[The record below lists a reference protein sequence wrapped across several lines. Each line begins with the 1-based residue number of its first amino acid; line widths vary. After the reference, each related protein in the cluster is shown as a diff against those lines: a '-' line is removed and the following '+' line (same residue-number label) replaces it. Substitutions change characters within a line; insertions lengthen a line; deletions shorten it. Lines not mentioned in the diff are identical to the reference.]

1 MMKGGYMRTITT
13 LTICLFLLFLSPCP
27 GFTQQGPYRLDDIVV
42 TASRIAAPLADAPA
56 NVSIITSKDIEEM
69 GATSITD
76 IFKREPG
83 VFTTNLLNNPKMAQV
98 DIRGSGETAPSNVL
112 FLVDGRRING
122 IDMSGADL
130 SQIPLD
136 MIERVEIYRGPA
148 TVLFGD
154 NAITG
159 AINFIMK
166 KGDGKPTVRASVM
179 AGSDGMFTPKLSVS
193 GKQDKLTYYALASSY
208 DTDGYRRNNA
218 LHMKDLFG
226 NFTFD
231 AFNNLSI
238 SLQTGHHRDT
248 YGMPGALSFADLTTG
263 SFGRKDSKTPYDSAD
278 TEDNFIDLGTNIK
291 LGERV
296 TFSVNG
302 SYRLRHNSFAYT
314 SSDWYSMRT
323 FETYGFTPKIS
334 VSTPLWGLKNTFVTG
349 FDYYRNPTNSSDF
362 SPGLWAADSTT
373 KINKTDYAFY
383 INDEISPI
391 KDLLLNFGYRTQKSS
406 WDIKYVDNLGVTAPV
421 DDTVNDQKD
430 AFRASANYL
439 FDKKGNIFITYAKGF
454 RTPATDELF
463 SIFSVP
469 PINESLKTQVA
480 KEVDAGVRYNITDWI
495 GGSLTCFQS
504 KTDNEI
510 YYNPLTFA
518 NGNYDKTKREGVEA
532 AVYLNLLKEL
542 SLNFLYS
549 YIDARFDGGVFDGN
563 NIPLVSKN
571 KFSGKITYIW
581 NDLTTNVILTYVGDR
596 YMISDQQNQ
605 LPKLPGVTTLDVNFK
620 YVFKGLEAIFGVKNL
635 TGKQYSEYG
644 VASYPFGQPPT
655 GNYYPS
661 PERQFFLGFSYS
673 Y

>member
-1 MMKGGYMRTITT
+1 MRVITT
-13 LTICLFLLFLSPCP
+13 LTICLFLLFFGPCP
-27 GFTQQGPYRLDDIVV
+27 GFAQQSPYRLDDIVV
-42 TASRIAAPLADAPA
+42 TASRVAEPLVEAPA
-56 NVSIITSKDIEEM
+56 NVSIITSQDIEEM
-69 GATSITD
+69 GATTVTE

-83 VFTTNLLNNPKMAQV
+83 IFTANLLNNPKMTQV
-98 DIRGSGETAPSNVL
+98 DIRGYGEAAPSNVL

-154 NAITG
+154 NAVAG

-166 KGDGKPTVRASVM
+166 KGEGKPTVRAGVL
-179 AGSDGMFTPKLSVS
+179 AGSDGLFTPKLSVS
-193 GKQDKLTYYALASSY
+193 GKEDKLTYYALASSY

-231 AFNNLSI
+231 AFKNLSI
-238 SLQTGHHRDT
+238 FLKTGYHRDT
-248 YGMPGALSFADLTTG
+248 YGMPGALSFSDLTTG
-263 SFGRKDSKTPYDSAD
+263 RFGRKDSKTPYDSSD
-278 TEDNFIDLGTNIK
+278 TEDNFVDLGTDIK
-291 LGERV
+291 LGDDV
-296 TFSVNG
+296 IFSANG

-314 SSDWYSMRT
+314 SSNWYSMRT
-323 FETYGFTPKIS
+323 FETYGFTPKVS
-334 VSTPLWGLKNTFVTG
+334 VNTPIWGLKNTLVAG

-362 SPGLWAADSTT
+362 SPGLWATDSTT
-373 KINKTDYAFY
+373 RINKTDYAFY
-383 INDEISPI
+383 INEEISPV
-391 KDLLLNFGYRTQKSS
+391 KNLLVSLGYRTQKSS
-406 WDIKYVDNLGVTAPV
+406 WDIDYKDNLGVIAPV
-421 DDTVNDQKD
+421 NDTVNDSKD

-439 FDKKGNIFITYAKGF
+439 LGEKGNVFITYAKGF

-463 SIFSVP
+463 NIFSVP
-469 PINESLKTQVA
+469 PINQTLKTQVA
-480 KEVDAGVRYNITDWI
+480 KEVDVGVRYNITEWI

-518 NGNYDKTKREGVEA
+518 NGNYDRTRREGVETA
-532 AVYLNLLKEL
+532 LYINLLKDL

-549 YIDARFDGGVFDGN
+549 YIEAKFDGGVFDGN
-563 NIPLVSKN
+563 DIPLVPKN
-571 KFSGKITYIW
+571 KFSSKLTYIW
-581 NDLTTNVILTYVGDR
+581 NDLTTSVILTYVGNR
-596 YMISDQQNQ
+596 YMVSDQQNQ
-605 LPKLPGVTTLDVNFK
+605 LTQLPGVTTLDVNLK

-635 TGKQYSEYG
+635 TGKEYSEYG
-644 VASYPFGQPPT
+644 VASYPFGQPPI
-655 GNYYPS
+655 GYYYPS
-661 PERQFFLGFSYS
+661 PERQFFLGLSYT